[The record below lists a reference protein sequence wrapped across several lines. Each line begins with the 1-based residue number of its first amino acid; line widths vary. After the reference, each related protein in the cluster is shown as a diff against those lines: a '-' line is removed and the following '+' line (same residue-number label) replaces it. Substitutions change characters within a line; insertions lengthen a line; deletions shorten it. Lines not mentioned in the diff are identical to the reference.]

1 MAESVVNLLHN
12 GIVIPYKF
20 YGIKVLCVMLSK
32 INCID
37 PVDMYA
43 LPWEGESALFLLC
56 QPCNTAIN

>member
-1 MAESVVNLLHN
+1 MAESVVNLLEF
-12 GIVIPYKF
+12 GMVIQYKF

-43 LPWEGESALFLLC
+43 LPWEGESALSLLC
-56 QPCNTAIN
+56 QLCDTAII